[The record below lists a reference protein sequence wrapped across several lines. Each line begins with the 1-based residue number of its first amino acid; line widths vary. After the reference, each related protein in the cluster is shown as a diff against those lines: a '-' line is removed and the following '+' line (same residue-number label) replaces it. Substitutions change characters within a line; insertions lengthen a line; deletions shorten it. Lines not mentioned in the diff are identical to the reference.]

1 METYVSQ
8 RRREGWVPVLTA
20 DLARSRTTDETITPL
35 FIDPDE
41 ERYQQTARELIQLF
55 EAHLGEP
62 KGDLE
67 DAIDELTIADTDYKI
82 VQGLAKLLKDECEF
96 EVVASVEPRE
106 IRRRLFE
113 KANERYPIV
122 RQPTLGEDTQKLE
135 VYSAVADDLGVSLEE
150 CYRGMYAD
158 LEDNKRLV
166 RIGTRTADQYASDD
180 DTSTSTT
187 NLTGSS
193 DAEYEHT
200 GLTVDWLVTRY
211 NLALAQAVLYDATEM
226 RIRVWDHFGTVFSYV
241 KLFGLMHRIYPIDS
255 DGERV
260 ANTDQAAGYEAVLDG
275 PASLFSKSQKYGIRM
290 ANFLPALP
298 SVTAGRWLVRSSST
312 RRPARPDSSRSTP
325 RRISIHTT
333 ARATS
338 SIATSSGRSPINGSE
353 RIRTGS
359 WCGKTMSST

>member
-1 METYVSQ
+1 MLVTSQVLDEGIDVPAANVGIILSGSASKRQYAQRLGRILRPTDDRQPARLYEIITEDTMETYVSQ
-8 RRREGWVPVLTA
+8 RRRRGWVPVLTA

-298 SVTAGRWLVRSSST
+298 LCDRWG
-312 RRPARPDSSRSTP
+312 D
-325 RRISIHTT
+325 
-333 ARATS
+333 
-338 SIATSSGRSPINGSE
+338 G
-353 RIRTGS
+353 
-359 WCGKTMSST
+359 W